1 LNFTFKILSKPAL
14 DWFSKNCTCLCKG
27 PLNTRKGKQF
37 GTSLKQETLNH
48 HHTCGISLEV
58 FSMNGALAQPCI
70 ACKSL
75 AKVVWPPAILLTGDT
90 ESYTFIRGGHR
101 TWNVPKVSGN
111 LNDACQAIEWQNSMS
126 DSVYDIQVSSSQHMF
141 PIYYPNF
148 PASPPWSSTFT
159 NFQIRMF
166 TMFYELEMKK
176 DSTKYILWLFSLRVY
191 TTCSIRGGMTCTGDF
206 VSLEC
211 KKHSLFSLVL

>member
-111 LNDACQAIEWQNSMS
+111 LNDAELHVWFCIWHSSFFFATHVSYLLSKLSSITPLEFNIHKFPNKN
-126 DSVYDIQVSSSQHMF
+126 VYYVLWAGNEKRQH
-141 PIYYPNF
+141 
-148 PASPPWSSTFT
+148 
-159 NFQIRMF
+159 
-166 TMFYELEMKK
+166 K
-176 DSTKYILWLFSLRVY
+176 V
-191 TTCSIRGGMTCTGDF
+191 
-206 VSLEC
+206 
-211 KKHSLFSLVL
+211 HSLTVFPQSLHYLLH